1 MRKRLRRDRSRPL
14 FQMLLAKVPLVRLR
28 ELTRGDAARV
38 AELELELFA
47 EDNPWSRDVFV
58 AEFSQPYTFYIGA
71 FDGDLLVGYAGV
83 AMLGPR
89 DDPEFEVHTIGVQ
102 RDYQGRGIGRALMD
116 QLVHTADLLDGPM
129 FLEVRTDN
137 TPAIALYASFG
148 FYVLATRKGYYQ
160 PSGADAYSMMRGRK
174 SERGT
179 QQHSEGSEGK

>member
-1 MRKRLRRDRSRPL
+1 MSPT
-14 FQMLLAKVPLVRLR
+14 KVRVVRLR
-28 ELTRGDAARV
+28 ELTRVDATRV

-58 AEFSQPYTFYIGA
+58 AEFAQPYTFYVGA
-71 FDGDLLVGYAGV
+71 FDGELLVGYAGV

-102 RDYQGRGIGRALMD
+102 RDYQGRGIGRALMS

-137 TPAIALYASFG
+137 TPAIALYAGFG
-148 FYVLATRKGYYQ
+148 FYVLATRERYYQ
-160 PSGADAYSMMRGRK
+160 PSGADAYSMMRRRR
-174 SERGT
+174 SERGG
-179 QQHSEGSEGK
+179 QPHCEG

>member
-1 MRKRLRRDRSRPL
+1 M
-14 FQMLLAKVPLVRLR
+14 RLR

-102 RDYQGRGIGRALMD
+102 RDYQGRGIGHALMD

-137 TPAIALYASFG
+137 TPAIELYASFG

-179 QQHSEGSEGK
+179 QQHSAGSEG